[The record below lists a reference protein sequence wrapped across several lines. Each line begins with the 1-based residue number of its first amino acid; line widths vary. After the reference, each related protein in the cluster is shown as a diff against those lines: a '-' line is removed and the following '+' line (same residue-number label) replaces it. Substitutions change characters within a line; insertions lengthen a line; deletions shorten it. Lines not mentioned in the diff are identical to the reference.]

1 MVRHP
6 LRQSSASR
14 ALGALALWALLALS
28 PAMARAQVFKICGD
42 VDDNDVVS
50 VTDGVQVLRAAAE
63 LSSDCTP
70 EICDV
75 DLSGTITVTD
85 GVTILR
91 KAAGLS
97 IKENCIPDDGRI
109 NQQVSYLLQFSEPLV
124 SAVLPTIIQRRNET
138 IDNSF
143 ECDNGED
150 GLYEVT
156 YLDGQQDS
164 SFSDCYVDNAV
175 INGDVENAND
185 DPILT
190 IELGDARNDDT
201 IGFEGTNGSAL
212 LGVNIEGGGIK
223 YSGRL
228 DAFPAFDRFDT
239 SDFLLV
245 VSNLQVAATG
255 FPLGGSISYE
265 FTEDSAVP
273 DIRRVRVFYDGSNLA
288 RVEVTFTNG
297 DFKYYKFELQF
308 LNFI

>member
-1 MVRHP
+1 MVRIP
-6 LRQSSASR
+6 LRQSLAALTALVILLCASPD
-14 ALGALALWALLALS
+14 G
-28 PAMARAQVFKICGD
+28 ARAQIFQVCGD
-42 VDDNDVVS
+42 VDDNDIVS

-63 LSSDCTP
+63 LSNDCTE
-70 EICDV
+70 EICDIDV
-75 DLSGTITVTD
+75 SGTITVTD
-85 GVTILR
+85 GVIVLR

-97 IKENCIPDDGRI
+97 ITQNCIPDDGNI

-124 SAVLPTIIQRRNET
+124 SAVLPTVILRRNET

-143 ECDNGED
+143 PCDNGED
-150 GLYEVT
+150 GLYDVT
-156 YLDGQQDS
+156 FLDGQQDG
-164 SFSDCYVDNAV
+164 SFSDCFVDNAV

-185 DPILT
+185 DPLLA

-228 DAFPAFDRFDT
+228 DGLPSFERFDT

-297 DFKYYKFELQF
+297 EFKYYRFELQF
-308 LNFI
+308 LNFL

>member
-1 MVRHP
+1 M
-6 LRQSSASR
+6 ASR
-14 ALGALALWALLALS
+14 LLGVATLLALLGGLPT
-28 PAMARAQVFKICGD
+28 PAQSQIFKVCGD

-50 VTDGVQVLRAAAE
+50 VTDGVQVLRASAG
-63 LSSDCTP
+63 LSSDCTDP
-70 EICDV
+70 ICDV
-75 DLSGTITVTD
+75 DVSGAITVTD
-85 GVTILR
+85 GVIILR

-97 IKENCIPDDGRI
+97 ITQNCIPDDGNI

-124 SAVLPTIIQRRNET
+124 SAVLPTVISRRNET
-138 IDNSF
+138 FDNSF
-143 ECDNGED
+143 ECENGED

-164 SFSDCYVDNAV
+164 SFSDCFVDNAV

-185 DPILT
+185 DPLLA

-212 LGVNIEGGGIK
+212 LGINLEGGGIK

-228 DAFPAFDRFDT
+228 DGLPSFERFDT

-297 DFKYYKFELQF
+297 EFKYYRFELQF
-308 LNFI
+308 LNFL

>member
-1 MVRHP
+1 MIGFAAVAA
-6 LRQSSASR
+6 L
-14 ALGALALWALLALS
+14 LGALAG
-28 PAMARAQVFKICGD
+28 PVQAQVFKVCGD

-50 VTDGVQVLRAAAE
+50 VTDGVQVLRAAAG
-63 LSSDCTP
+63 LTSDCTDA
-70 EICDV
+70 ICDV
-75 DLSGTITVTD
+75 DVSGAITVTD

-109 NQQVSYLLQFSEPLV
+109 NQQVAYLLQFSQPLV
-124 SAVLPTIIQRRNET
+124 SAVLPTIILRRNET

-156 YLDGQQDS
+156 FLDGQQDS
-164 SFSDCYVDNAV
+164 SFSDCFVDNAV

-185 DPILT
+185 DPILA

-201 IGFEGTNGSAL
+201 IGFEGTNGGAL
-212 LGVNIEGGGIK
+212 LGVNIEGGIK

-228 DAFPAFDRFDT
+228 DGLPSFERFDT

-255 FPLGGSISYE
+255 YPLGGSISYE

-273 DIRRVRVFYDGSNLA
+273 DIRRVRVFFDGSNLA
-288 RVEVTFTNG
+288 RVEVTFTDG
-297 DFKYYKFELQF
+297 GFSYYKFELQF
-308 LNFI
+308 LNFT